1 MLLRLP
7 PSLHYPI
14 TVTSLLKQPGDAVER
29 DEALFWY
36 VYQTTVTEGDG
47 LGNKIEVQ
55 RKFPTKFESTVDGEI
70 VQWKIAKG
78 DVIQRPYV
86 DSYCLSLCL
95 ASCSFMSIL
104 CDADLAVVLMWW
116 KLTNHALMRFSLEDS
131 APNAA
136 KT

>member
-36 VYQTTVTEGDG
+36 FYQTTVTEGDG
-47 LGNKIEVQ
+47 LGNKIEVK

-70 VQWKIAKG
+70 VQWKVTKG
-78 DVIQRPYV
+78 DIIDEPY
-86 DSYCLSLCL
+86 
-95 ASCSFMSIL
+95 F
-104 CDADLAVVLMWW
+104 
-116 KLTNHALMRFSLEDS
+116 LTLFLWGL
-131 APNAA
+131 
-136 KT
+136 